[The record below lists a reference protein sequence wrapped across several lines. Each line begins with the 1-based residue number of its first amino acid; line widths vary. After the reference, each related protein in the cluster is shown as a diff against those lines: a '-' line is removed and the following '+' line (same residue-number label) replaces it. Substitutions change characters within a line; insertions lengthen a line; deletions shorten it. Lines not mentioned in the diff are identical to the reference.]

1 MLSLRRPPPT
11 VAAGITG
18 IGQPS
23 YLARRLRSVRC
34 RRSCKPVESRMADSQ
49 HITWLL
55 EGVDSWNKRR
65 EEQKFTPDLSGTNIY
80 EEFRRARKLNAD
92 RYIPLGKI
100 NLKLA
105 NLRDSRL
112 SSPLHGADLTCANLF
127 AAEFQNAHLPNSRLS
142 GADIVG
148 ARFDN
153 ANLTKAKLCNVKA
166 VNTSFRGTRLSR
178 ADLTGAQMNIALFG
192 GATLSCATLKDTDL
206 IQADLTGADLSWSR
220 PWQAKLFQDTLS
232 TPKPDTETG
241 HSKRITCVADLIK
254 ECAELEALHTDGL
267 LYLRGEHTNTWKL
280 RPSVMRN
287 AQDAGF
293 SLRDKEG
300 DMLLDLMS
308 RRPDDFNDT
317 TTALAQ
323 WVLAQHHGLKTRLL
337 DVTRNPLVALFAACE
352 SDCETGLLHV
362 FSVPRELVKP
372 FNSDTISVITN
383 FPKLSRADQNLL
395 VGWTGKDI
403 EERELKP
410 QYQYIYIYK
419 QAMGRLYRLIRQEKP
434 DFEERIDPRDFFRV
448 FVVEP
453 QQSVERVRAQS
464 GAFLV
469 SAFHERLERSAIL
482 DWNPMIPVYDYSTL
496 EIPNEHKQQL
506 LNELRLLNISRETLF
521 PGLDEA
527 AKAVTQRAIGYL
539 SAGER

>member
-1 MLSLRRPPPT
+1 
-11 VAAGITG
+11 
-18 IGQPS
+18 
-23 YLARRLRSVRC
+23 
-34 RRSCKPVESRMADSQ
+34 MADSQ

-65 EEQKFTPDLSGTNIY
+65 EEQEFTPDLSGTNIY
-80 EEFRRARKLNAD
+80 EEFRRAGRLNTD
-92 RYIPLGKI
+92 RYIPLAKV
-100 NLKLA
+100 NLNLA
-105 NLRDSRL
+105 NLRDSCL
-112 SSPLHGADLTCANLF
+112 SRSLHGADLTCASLF

-142 GADIVG
+142 GANIVG

-153 ANLTKAKLCNVKA
+153 ANLRQAELCNVEA
-166 VNTSFRGTRLSR
+166 GSTSFRGTRLSR
-178 ADLTGAQMNIALFG
+178 ADLTGAQMNIAFFG

-220 PWQAKLFQDTLS
+220 PWEARLFQDRHPT
-232 TPKPDTETG
+232 TKPDTQAC
-241 HSKRITCVADLIK
+241 HSKRITCVADLIR
-254 ECAELEALHTDGL
+254 ECTKLEAFHADNVI
-267 LYLRGEHTNTWKL
+267 YLRGERTNTWNL
-280 RPSVMRN
+280 RPSVMRR
-287 AQDAGF
+287 AQDAKF
-293 SLRDKEG
+293 SLRDKES

-308 RRPDDFNDT
+308 RRPEDFNDAT
-317 TTALAQ
+317 SALSQ

-337 DVTRNPLVALFAACE
+337 DVTSNPLVALFAACE
-352 SDCETGLLHV
+352 SDCETGRLHV

-372 FNSDTISVITN
+372 FNSDMISVISN
-383 FPKLSRADQNLL
+383 FAKLSRADQNVL
-395 VGWTGKDI
+395 VGWTGDDI
-403 EERELKP
+403 KERELKP
-410 QYQYIYIYK
+410 RYQYIYKY
-419 QAMGRLYRLIRQEKP
+419 AMGRLYRLIRQEKP

>member
-1 MLSLRRPPPT
+1 
-11 VAAGITG
+11 
-18 IGQPS
+18 
-23 YLARRLRSVRC
+23 
-34 RRSCKPVESRMADSQ
+34 MADSQ

-65 EEQKFTPDLSGTNIY
+65 EEQEFTPDLSGTNIY
-80 EEFRRARKLNAD
+80 EEFRRAGRLNTD

-100 NLKLA
+100 NLNLA
-105 NLRDSRL
+105 NLRDSCL
-112 SSPLHGADLTCANLF
+112 STSLHGADLTCASLF
-127 AAEFQNAHLPNSRLS
+127 AAKFQNAHLRNSRLS
-142 GADIVG
+142 GANIVG

-153 ANLTKAKLCNVKA
+153 ANLRQAKLCNVKA
-166 VNTSFRGTRLSR
+166 VSTSFRGTRLSR
-178 ADLTGAQMNIALFG
+178 ADLTGAQMNKALFG

-232 TPKPDTETG
+232 TPKPDTETV
-241 HSKRITCVADLIK
+241 HSKCITCVADLIK

-293 SLRDKEG
+293 SLRHKEG

-362 FSVPRELVKP
+362 FSMPRELVKP

-383 FPKLSRADQNLL
+383 FAKLSRADQNLL
-395 VGWTGKDI
+395 VGRTGKDI

-410 QYQYIYIYK
+410 QYQYIYK
-419 QAMGRLYRLIRQEKP
+419 QAMGRLYRIIRQEKP

-448 FVVEP
+448 LIVEP
-453 QQSVERVRAQS
+453 QQSFERVRAQS
-464 GAFLV
+464 GAFLI
-469 SAFHERLERSAIL
+469 SAFHERFERDEVL
-482 DWNPMIPVYDYSTL
+482 NWNPMIPVYDHSKL
-496 EIPNEHKQQL
+496 EVSNENKQDI
-506 LNELRLLNISRETLF
+506 LNELCLLNISRETLY
-521 PGLDEA
+521 PGLHEA

-539 SAGER
+539 SAGGT